1 MCITFIKKTAN
12 LSVANIETKNKK
24 KKKEKKIMQKV
35 SKQSLAMIAL
45 SILLAISIAL
55 TVTFA
60 AMQDSKTATGTIT
73 FTGGASVAWNLN
85 DANTAYANVSGGNLT
100 ITLDNDD
107 FDFAD
112 NSGITKATLKSAV
125 WTELQKIT
133 LTIKNTSST
142 SLNYKVSLTSDGEG
156 ITENFT
162 TTEIKGTLTN
172 ATGDDTNGVVNKNF
186 IDIFTSEFVV
196 DNADEFTTG
205 TFEVT
210 AEIGASVVL
219 N

>member
-1 MCITFIKKTAN
+1 
-12 LSVANIETKNKK
+12 
-24 KKKEKKIMQKV
+24 MQKV

-85 DANTAYANVSGGNLT
+85 DANTAYANVSDGNLT

-112 NSGITKATLKSAV
+112 NSGTTKATLKGTV

-133 LTIKNTSST
+133 LTITNTSST
-142 SLNYKVSLTSDGEG
+142 SLNYKVSLTSDGTG

-162 TTEIKGTLTN
+162 STQIQGSLTN
-172 ATGDDTNGVVNKNF
+172 ATGDDSNGVVNKNF
-186 IDIFTSEFVV
+186 TDIFTSAFVV
-196 DNADEFTTG
+196 DNADTFTNG
-205 TFEVT
+205 TFVVT

-219 N
+219 D